1 MKELLNIA
9 DYNSFRINEMAIP
22 KEIYGQIKLTDRI
35 IMSHEEEIVPKDV
48 SQSLS
53 NSFKPRGLWY
63 AIGTD
68 WIDWVRDNMPDWETD
83 HTFKLELD
91 DSKILHL
98 GKDMSYAE
106 FEQLFGADFFP
117 SNYGDYT
124 DASNIK
130 WWKVKAY
137 NGGKYSGIEIENPG
151 GDIGSWLRT
160 WDISSGCIWRA
171 NAVKNIIKIK

>member
-1 MKELLNIA
+1 MIKLIDILK
-9 DYNSFRINEMAIP
+9 EMAIS
-22 KEIYGQIKLTDRI
+22 KEIYGQIKPTDRI

-83 HTFKLELD
+83 HIFKLELD

-98 GKDMSYAE
+98 GKDMSYTE
-106 FEQLFGADFFP
+106 FEQLFGADFRKYETNP
-117 SNYGDYT
+117 VCT
-124 DASNIK
+124 NIK

-137 NGGKYSGIEIENPG
+137 KGAKYSGIEIVHPG
-151 GDIGSWLRT
+151 GMMGSWERT
-160 WDISSGCIWRA
+160 WDISSGCIWRT
-171 NAVKNIIKIK
+171 NAIKGITKINLD